1 MKKLTLLLCA
11 FLITGLSAIQAQ
23 TGKGTIMVGA
33 TSYVLGVPLGT
44 SSGILNA
51 GFGKTT
57 YKSIY
62 GDYESKITNL
72 SLMPKAAY
80 FFADNIAGG
89 LEFVLSSASEQD
101 QEEDGKDI
109 QTLFLVG
116 PFFRYFFPMG
126 NNYAYLELEGG
137 FGSFKDKWTGTND
150 YVDKYSVTAFG
161 GGAGLIIPAGPKAGF
176 DVSLGYSTYTAKY
189 TESEDEKMTTGS
201 FGIKIGFLLF
211 LGKE

>member
-1 MKKLTLLLCA
+1 MLYEV
-11 FLITGLSAIQAQ
+11 IT
-23 TGKGTIMVGA
+23 
-33 TSYVLGVPLGT
+33 
-44 SSGILNA
+44 
-51 GFGKTT
+51 
-57 YKSIY
+57 
-62 GDYESKITNL
+62 
-72 SLMPKAAY
+72 Y

-161 GGAGLIIPAGPKAGF
+161 GGRITSYNVCYTKLLRLKYSIIGKHI
-176 DVSLGYSTYTAKY
+176 VLYR
-189 TESEDEKMTTGS
+189 DEIPS
-201 FGIKIGFLLF
+201 IIDS
-211 LGKE
+211 